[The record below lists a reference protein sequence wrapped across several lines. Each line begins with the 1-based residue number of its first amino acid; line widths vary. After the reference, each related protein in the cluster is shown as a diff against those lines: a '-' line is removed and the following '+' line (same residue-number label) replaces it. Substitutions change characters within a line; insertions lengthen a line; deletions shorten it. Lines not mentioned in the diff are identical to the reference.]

1 MQDNIN
7 MAIQQYRHALDAL
20 RDDIAAKKWERLMM
34 SRQLLEQS
42 SVQLQAA
49 LGDSVLTQERQ
60 VDLQLLSLLHRRVI
74 RQLNQ
79 HMQSVNEGLQCVEKG
94 LNKVRNMS
102 KAVENNFQVSL

>member
-20 RDDIAAKKWERLMM
+20 QYDIDSKKWEHLTV

-42 SVQLQAA
+42 SVQLRTA
-49 LGDSVLTQERQ
+49 LGDRALTQEKQ
-60 VDLQLLSLLHRRVI
+60 ADLQLLSLQHRRVM

-79 HMQSVNEGLQCVEKG
+79 HMQSVHEGLQCVEKG

-102 KAVENNFQVSL
+102 KAVENNFQLTL